1 MSKISTYP
9 LADSPLL
16 LSDRLIGT
24 EAFRTTPTPTPLATK
39 NFSLGELLQLFSSNF
54 PAPSLQAVLDIGNTA
69 TQNIN
74 LTGIIDVTLIKPDN
88 IEDTSGSQGT
98 IFQYLSKGTSSI
110 NWVDLPVDTLQD
122 VLDAGNTATQN
133 ITLVGNI
140 TTTKIIPGNIQDDT
154 AGIGT
159 TGQLLSKTVSGIR
172 WINTPIPTT
181 PGLADVL
188 SVGNT
193 ATNSITLIGD
203 INATNAHITGAIYDS
218 SNSPGTAGQILSSTV
233 TGTDWI
239 DSSST
244 ITPSALTKV
253 DDTNVTLTLG
263 GTPATALL
271 EGVSLTLGWSGTLA
285 DSRIT
290 SASYWNAKQEA
301 LSGTGLVKS
310 VAGTISYITDNSTNW
325 DTAYNDR
332 ITSLTTTGTGAAT
345 LISNVLNIPTPPTA
359 TFTSLTV
366 FGSSGAST
374 LIAGVLNVP
383 EYTLAGLGGQPQLNG
398 TGFVKVSGTTVSYD
412 NSTYYLASNPNGF
425 ITSAALTGYVQN
437 TRTLT
442 INGTAYDLSADR
454 AWSVGTVTSVS
465 ATSPI
470 TSSGGATPTI
480 STSMDTNKLIGRS
493 TAGTGVMEEIAIG
506 TGLTLSAGTLSNAN
520 SGTVTSVG
528 LTMPAAFT
536 VSNSPITG
544 AGTIAVTGAGT
555 ASQYIRGDGA
565 LATYNPGGGGGGG
578 ASVSYYLN
586 GSVSQGTI
594 GGVVY
599 EEMNRVPV
607 IGAGTNFTINA
618 NGYIAQ
624 FITDAGDPNKLL
636 IPGGNWNFETYF
648 SASSGGG
655 SPSFYVE
662 LYKYDGTT
670 FTLIASSSAS
680 PELITGGTNIDLY
693 FTALAIPA
701 TTLLVTDRLAVRFYV
716 THSGRTITMHTEDN
730 NLCQVIT
737 TFSTGLTALN
747 GLTAQVQNFA
757 TGTSGS
763 DFNISSITDTHTFNL
778 PTASASNRGA
788 LSTTDWSAFNGKQ
801 NTITLTTTGSSGSST
816 FISNTLNIPTY
827 TLSGLG
833 GVPYTG
839 ATADLNL
846 GTRDIYAKY
855 AHLDELYLTDSSTP
869 DVGFIYLDA
878 ETLYIKMNNAD
889 LLASI
894 APGRLNLLGYGAG
907 GIYHRAII
915 TYQTL
920 TAGRTYALPN
930 ASGTIALTSDI
941 PSLTGYVQTTRTI
954 STTSPLQ
961 GGGDLSANRTLSIL
975 QSSGSQDGYLSST
988 DWTAFNG
995 KFTLPSLTSGSVL
1008 FSNGSTI
1015 AQDNANFFWD
1025 DTNNRLGIGTSS
1037 PAYKLDVNGAIN
1049 TNSFYRIGD
1058 VTTIGGIGSANAIF
1072 GIGGNDWVFYNP
1084 NATSNIFY
1092 TSGSERM
1099 RIDAVG
1105 NVGIGT
1111 SSPTAIGGN
1120 ITTLDIKGV
1129 GGGGIRSGVAG
1140 GSESTFY
1147 TIAAGGYLG
1156 TISNIPLNLQTNN
1169 SVKATILANGDVG
1182 IGTTSP
1188 QAKLHSNSD
1197 ILTGY
1202 FQNGTNVIYDALKLT
1217 NNTAS
1222 NTLSGNGARIQFYN
1236 NSNNGTNLLGGSI
1249 RSVNVDYGWASDLV
1263 LSSVQNNGYASQTV
1277 NDAIWIKSSGNVG
1290 IATTSP
1296 LVKLQVQDPSNTF
1309 SSHFSGNNQTNGIA
1323 IGTNSS
1329 NVATIQGYT
1338 KTFSSINNIA
1348 INPDGGNVGIGTASP
1363 SAKLDVTDTSAGNIV
1378 NNITV
1383 QNASN
1388 TVGTEAG
1395 VFFAPT
1401 TATGNIRGA
1410 RITGIQEDGN
1420 NTIGLKFY
1428 TGLGASITEKM
1439 RITST
1444 GNVGIGTSSPG
1455 VRFVN
1460 SGGNWSSGPTLGSGT
1475 VGSQALLERD
1485 GNYGMYSG
1493 VDYTTGDVWHQVQR
1507 NDGIAVAYNLALQPS
1522 GGNIYIGTN
1531 APIYSTPAKLQILFN
1546 GLSEYGLNFKTN
1558 ASAAIPISF
1567 IDNASFQI
1575 GRIYY
1580 DATGTYYQT
1589 FSDYRLKE
1597 DLKPINGLELVSKM
1611 KVYDYKI
1618 KSCEKRSYGVLAHE
1632 LQEVVPQIVFGEKD
1646 GKEMQGIDYSK
1657 LVPILI
1663 QAIQD
1668 QQKQIDELKKII
1680 K

>member
-1 MSKISTYP
+1 MAIIYSYP
-9 LADSPLL
+9 ETLEL
-16 LSDRLIGT
+16 LSTDMLIGT
-24 EAFRTTPTPTPLATK
+24 STIRVAGKKKNITK
-39 NFSLGELLQLFSSNF
+39 NFTLELLKNFILDGHIGVQWGTITGILSNQTD
-54 PAPSLQAVLDIGNTA
+54 LQAALNAKQNNITLTTTGSAGPATLVGATLNIPDYSGDAVIPTLNQVLT
-69 TQNIN
+69 
-74 LTGIIDVTLIKPDN
+74 
-88 IEDTSGSQGT
+88 
-98 IFQYLSKGTSSI
+98 
-110 NWVDLPVDTLQD
+110 
-122 VLDAGNTATQN
+122 AGNTSLLNA
-133 ITLVGNI
+133 
-140 TTTKIIPGNIQDDT
+140 KIGELYLYDT
-154 AGIGT
+154 ANADYGRITNYDSAFISYDYLGNMDFRFSSADDVFT
-159 TGQLLSKTVSGIR
+159 LYNSTNKGATFEVSGITDNR
-172 WINTPIPTT
+172 QY
-181 PGLADVL
+181 
-188 SVGNT
+188 
-193 ATNSITLIGD
+193 TLP
-203 INATNAHITGAIYDS
+203 NAT
-218 SNSPGTAGQILSSTV
+218 GTIALTSDIPS
-233 TGTDWI
+233 
-239 DSSST
+239 

-263 GTPATALL
+263 GTPNTALL
-271 EGVSLTLGWSGTLA
+271 QGVSLTLGWAGTLA
-285 DSRIT
+285 DSRIA
-290 SASYWNAKQEA
+290 SASTWNAKQDA
-301 LSGTGLVKS
+301 
-310 VAGTISYITDNSTNW
+310 IT
-325 DTAYNDR
+325 
-332 ITSLTTTGTGAAT
+332 LTTTGTGAAT

-359 TFTSLTV
+359 AFTSLTTSGT
-366 FGSSGAST
+366 FGLST
-374 LIAGVLNVP
+374 LIGGVLNVP
-383 EYTLAGLGGQPQLNG
+383 GYTLAGLGGVP
-398 TGFVKVSGTTVSYD
+398 
-412 NSTYYLASNPNGF
+412 
-425 ITSAALTGYVQN
+425 TS
-437 TRTLT
+437 RTLT

-454 AWSVGTVTSVS
+454 TWSVGTVTSVT

-470 TSSGGATPTI
+470 TSTGGATPVI
-480 STSMDTNKLIGRS
+480 STSMATNKLIGRS

-594 GGVVY
+594 GGVAY
-599 EEMNRVPV
+599 KEMNSVPV

-618 NGYIAQ
+618 DGYIAQ

-636 IPGGNWNFETYF
+636 IPAGNWNFETYF
-648 SASSGGG
+648 NASSGGG

-680 PELITGGTNIDLY
+680 PELITGGTSIDLY

-730 NLCQVIT
+730 NLCQAIT

-747 GLTAQVQNFA
+747 GLTTQVQNFA

-788 LSTTDWSAFNGKQ
+788 LSTTDWSTFNGKQ
-801 NTITLTTTGSSGSST
+801 NTITLTNTGSSGASTFNSATGALNIPEYTLVGLGGISLTSLSST
-816 FISNTLNIPTY
+816 ATGLTYTNTTGVFSLTSGYLIPTTASYNNTNWDTAYTNRITSLTTTGTGAATLISNVLNIPTPPAATFTSLTVLGNSGSASLTAGVLNIPTY
-827 TLSGLG
+827 TLSGLVG
-833 GVPYTG
+833 QPLAV
-839 ATADLNL
+839 NL
-846 GTRDIYAKY
+846 TSLSG
-855 AHLDELYLTDSSTP
+855 L
-869 DVGFIYLDA
+869 
-878 ETLYIKMNNAD
+878 
-889 LLASI
+889 
-894 APGRLNLLGYGAG
+894 
-907 GIYHRAII
+907 
-915 TYQTL
+915 
-920 TAGRTYALPN
+920 TYASTSFVKMT
-930 ASGTIALTSDI
+930 ASGTFALDTNTYITSVGTGVANELTYWSGTNALGSLTTATY
-941 PSLTGYVQTTRTI
+941 PSLTELSYVKGVTSSIQTQLN
-954 STTSPLQ
+954 S
-961 GGGDLSANRTLSIL
+961 
-975 QSSGSQDGYLSST
+975 
-988 DWTAFNG
+988 

-1025 DTNNRLGIGTSS
+1025 DANNRLGIGTASPSS
-1037 PAYKLDVNGAIN
+1037 RLDITGTRAGLILNNITVQNASNTADTEAGMFFAPTTATGNIRGAII
-1049 TNSFYRIGD
+1049 T
-1058 VTTIGGIGSANAIF
+1058 GIQEDGNNAI
-1072 GIGGNDWVFYNP
+1072 GLK
-1084 NATSNIFY
+1084 FY
-1092 TSGSERM
+1092 TGLGPSITEKM
-1099 RIDAVG
+1099 RIDSTG

-1111 SSPTAIGGN
+1111 ASPTAIGGN
-1120 ITTLDIKGV
+1120 ITTLDIKGS

-1147 TIAAGGYLG
+1147 TIAGGGYLG

-1169 SVKATILANGDVG
+1169 SVKATILANG
-1182 IGTTSP
+1182 
-1188 QAKLHSNSD
+1188 
-1197 ILTGY
+1197 
-1202 FQNGTNVIYDALKLT
+1202 
-1217 NNTAS
+1217 
-1222 NTLSGNGARIQFYN
+1222 
-1236 NSNNGTNLLGGSI
+1236 
-1249 RSVNVDYGWASDLV
+1249 
-1263 LSSVQNNGYASQTV
+1263 
-1277 NDAIWIKSSGNVG
+1277 
-1290 IATTSP
+1290 
-1296 LVKLQVQDPSNTF
+1296 
-1309 SSHFSGNNQTNGIA
+1309 
-1323 IGTNSS
+1323 
-1329 NVATIQGYT
+1329 
-1338 KTFSSINNIA
+1338 
-1348 INPDGGNVGIGTASP
+1348 NVGIGTDAPLNKLHVDGASGIRISDATNSNFRGISFGAISTSSTEYAYIKYMPNSGEMRYWANP
-1363 SAKLDVTDTSAGNIV
+1363 SGFGGFTTFYS
-1378 NNITV
+1378 NNAESMRID
-1383 QNASN
+1383 S
-1388 TVGTEAG
+1388 
-1395 VFFAPT
+1395 
-1401 TATGNIRGA
+1401 TGNIGINTTSPDQKLTVSGNIRAGGVGNGFLLDTLGVNYTNGMKTVNNYETVMFSGRGSA
-1410 RITGIQEDGN
+1410 GYVIAGDNDVRFGFGST
-1420 NTIGLKFY
+1420 Y
-1428 TGLGASITEKM
+1428 TSGEKM
-1439 RITST
+1439 RITSA

-1455 VRFVN
+1455 VKFVN

-1546 GLSEYGLNFKTN
+1546 GLSEYGLNFKTG
-1558 ASAAIPISF
+1558 AAAAIPISF

-1611 KVYDYKI
+1611 KVYDYKV
-1618 KSCEKRSYGVLAHE
+1618 KLCEKRSYGVLAHE

-1668 QQKQIDELKKII
+1668 QQKQIDELKKLI